1 MKTKYLITIIKQNS
15 KGVDKIIDNGL
26 FENRVDAEN
35 FIDKHK
41 SELEPYKTVKNKVY
55 HTMSAT

>member
-15 KGVDKIIDNGL
+15 KGIDKIIDNKICV
-26 FENRVDAEN
+26 NRLEAND

-41 SELEPYKTVKNKVY
+41 AELKPYKTVKEKVY
-55 HTMSAT
+55 YTNEAI